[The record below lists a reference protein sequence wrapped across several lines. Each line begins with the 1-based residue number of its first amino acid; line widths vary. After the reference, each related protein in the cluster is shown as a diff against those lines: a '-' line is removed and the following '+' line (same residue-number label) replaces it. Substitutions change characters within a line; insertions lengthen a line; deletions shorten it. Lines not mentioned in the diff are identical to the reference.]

1 MAMNSA
7 VLLAEENRQLRIE
20 NQRQKKKRAKKRSYI
35 ATGSVLIVQKGLD
48 LLQIANE
55 GLEGRVANEE
65 AIVRTRVLCTYSM
78 CKSLSHT
85 TCIYSTKV
93 VSN

>member
-1 MAMNSA
+1 MNSA

-20 NQRQKKKRAKKRSYI
+20 NQRQKKKRAKQRLYI
-35 ATGSVLIVQKGLD
+35 ATGGVLTVQEGLD

-55 GLEGRVANEE
+55 GLQGGVEMQE
-65 AIVRTRVLCTYSM
+65 ATVKTRAPCTCSLCR
-78 CKSLSHT
+78 SLSHT
-85 TCIYSTKV
+85 ACTCPTKQ